1 MFATVPEGN
10 WFGFWSKN
18 SSNVTQQEQNLGIS
32 FVVYTF
38 IENKQQLMF
47 GIIIKKWSKNCN
59 VFRLFF
65 SVRCLLCL
73 LNSRVV
79 VCQQANVEERGRE
92 TKERRGIVSRMDA
105 VILINPLDGVTAG
118 QPKPSAA
125 CFLSKQDCLTWS
137 LSHAHI
143 SARELKLHRL
153 LILSHTYCLLLFLSH
168 THRMI
173 YVYLWVL
180 FYLSHTHTQT
190 RWTFSP
196 PQVLNFPAV

>member
-1 MFATVPEGN
+1 
-10 WFGFWSKN
+10 
-18 SSNVTQQEQNLGIS
+18 
-32 FVVYTF
+32 
-38 IENKQQLMF
+38 MF

-65 SVRCLLCL
+65 CVRCLLCL

-125 CFLSKQDCLTWS
+125 CFLSKQDCLT
-137 LSHAHI
+137 
-143 SARELKLHRL
+143 
-153 LILSHTYCLLLFLSH
+153 
-168 THRMI
+168 
-173 YVYLWVL
+173 
-180 FYLSHTHTQT
+180 
-190 RWTFSP
+190 
-196 PQVLNFPAV
+196 